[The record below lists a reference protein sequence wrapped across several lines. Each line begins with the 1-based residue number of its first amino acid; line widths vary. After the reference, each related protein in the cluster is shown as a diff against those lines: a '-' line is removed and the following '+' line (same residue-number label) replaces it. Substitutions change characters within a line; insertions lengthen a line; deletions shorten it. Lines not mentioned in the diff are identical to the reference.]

1 MPEALFYKHE
11 QRKIWLFQDSV
22 LYNGTIRENLDPD
35 GQKSDKDLWDSL
47 EEANLKDFVEG
58 LAEKL
63 EYNVGEGGDNLR
75 FLTCYPFLYSPARK
89 WKKMILIINI
99 NCSNHL
105 YF

>member
-1 MPEALFYKHE
+1 MFAWGFVLYEE
-11 QRKIWLFQDSV
+11 RKICLFQDSV

-58 LAEKL
+58 LTEKL

-75 FLTCYPFLYSPARK
+75 FVTCYPFLKLSLMQTEGNDIYHK
-89 WKKMILIINI
+89 HQLLQIQ
-99 NCSNHL
+99 
-105 YF
+105 F